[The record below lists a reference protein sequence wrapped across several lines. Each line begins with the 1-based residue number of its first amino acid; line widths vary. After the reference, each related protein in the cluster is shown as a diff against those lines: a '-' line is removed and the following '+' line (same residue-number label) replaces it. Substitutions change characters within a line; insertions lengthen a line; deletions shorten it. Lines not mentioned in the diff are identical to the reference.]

1 MNRERRELS
10 AAASRAVTGGR
21 LRLVLA
27 LLFLAAAAVMP
38 GWRAEAAQT
47 PSGEQARQPAFQ
59 AQEDI
64 PSGKELYRMYSSL
77 IGKKK
82 LRYFHKSGN
91 TPVDVYVHDVNDD
104 GIPEVI
110 VGYYVFTIY
119 NGKAVN
125 AGCGAA
131 MKGAFCHW
139 FFGEGE
145 DQMGV
150 MNSIDYVA
158 SFQLK
163 DGKLVK
169 TSSCTYGV
177 SKEAEAQWNAYGEQF
192 KKKFPEQGT
201 CRSCKN
207 MKSVLRYIKKKLG

>member
-10 AAASRAVTGGR
+10 AAASRAATGGR
-21 LRLVLA
+21 LRLALA
-27 LLFLAAAAVMP
+27 LLFLAAAAVIP

-47 PSGEQARQPAFQ
+47 HSGEQAQQPAIQ

>member
-21 LRLVLA
+21 LRLALA
-27 LLFLAAAAVMP
+27 LLFLAAAAVIP

-47 PSGEQARQPAFQ
+47 HSGEQAQQPAFQ

-139 FFGEGE
+139 SFGEGE

-150 MNSIDYVA
+150 VNSIDYMA
-158 SFQLK
+158 TFQLK
-163 DGKLVK
+163 DGKP
-169 TSSCTYGV
+169 CTYGV

>member
-10 AAASRAVTGGR
+10 AAASRAAAGGR
-21 LRLVLA
+21 LRLALA

-47 PSGEQARQPAFQ
+47 HSGEQAQQPAFQ

-110 VGYYVFTIY
+110 VGYYVFTVY

-150 MNSIDYVA
+150 KNSTDYVA
-158 SFQLK
+158 TFQLK
-163 DGKLVK
+163 DGKLVR
-169 TSSCTYGV
+169 TSSCTYGL
-177 SKEAEAQWNAYGEQF
+177 SEEAVAQWNAYGEQF
-192 KKKFPEQGT
+192 NKKFPEQGT